1 MSENRNLVSDPIT
14 IKTKNPRRV
23 AAGKK
28 GAEAKKMKADLKRK
42 ETEAMKKELQ
52 SKEQSSKSELQI
64 TKDEGED
71 SNTKY
76 DNNEVKYKN
85 YIPLYCLIGVVGIG
99 LYMYKSK
106 QVSQTVTPVQQQT
119 VLPVQ
124 QNKSEC
130 IDKFAF

>member
-1 MSENRNLVSDPIT
+1 MSENIT
-14 IKTKNPRRV
+14 IKTKNPKRI

-28 GAEAKKMKADLKRK
+28 GAEAKKMKTELKRK
-42 ETEAMKKELQ
+42 EVEAIKKENMRLN
-52 SKEQSSKSELQI
+52 EQSSKSELQI
-64 TKDEGED
+64 TIDEGED

-106 QVSQTVTPVQQQT
+106 QVVVVQEQPVIQEPIQE
-119 VLPVQ
+119 
-124 QNKSEC
+124 NKSEC